1 MVDLLN
7 KKIFLDKDEQLFRK
21 IEQLAFQQGFVYA
34 PHWNNDNTKT
44 RCTNQK
50 PIVRAK
56 YQTVV
61 FFEAIDGTKVIS
73 LNHYANIDKGISSYR
88 TWKDRFDG
96 IKSWDSTYYYK
107 KCIIEA
113 LDPKL
118 LTFEIIQELW

>member
-21 IEQLAFQQGFVYA
+21 IEQLAFSQGFVYA
-34 PHWNNDNTKT
+34 PHWNNDCTKT

-50 PIVRAK
+50 PIIRAK
-56 YQTVV
+56 YQNVV
-61 FFEAIDGTKVIS
+61 FLEALDGTKIIS
-73 LNHYANIDKGISSYR
+73 LNQYANDDKGISSYW
-88 TWKDRFDG
+88 TWKDRFNG

-118 LTFEIIQELW
+118 LNFEIIQELW